1 MSSSQ
6 QTHNLFIGRINNRLR
21 LFRAI
26 HVKPKCLA
34 GNHRHSLHGNVALI
48 IGGTTG
54 IGLAS
59 AKAFVASGARVVVAA
74 RNPERGAA
82 AELQLRAFGD
92 AVFHRCDVS
101 DPWSVAELIAFT
113 VDRFGQLNCAINSAA
128 YDSTPAATHEI
139 SFEDAGN
146 TLSTDVMG
154 VFTCMKYQIQ
164 AMLRSGGGTIVNVSS
179 VNGLSGVPSAALYS
193 AGKHAVIGL
202 TRSAAKEY
210 IARGI
215 RINAV
220 CPGATET
227 AARAPD
233 RTPQP
238 GPAAEHREQLALAIP
253 MAGLPRPKKLPRGLW
268 LSSPESSYVVGTASS
283 WTAACS
289 RKPIAQ

>member
-1 MSSSQ
+1 M
-6 QTHNLFIGRINNRLR
+6 
-21 LFRAI
+21 
-26 HVKPKCLA
+26 
-34 GNHRHSLHGNVALI
+34 HSLHGNVALI

-179 VNGLSGVPSAALYS
+179 VNGLSGVSSAALYS

-227 AARAPD
+227 PRRVR
-233 RTPQP
+233 RTEHLSQDQLL
-238 GPAAEHREQLALAIP
+238 EHREQLALAIP
-253 MAGLPRPKKLPRGLW
+253 IGRLARAEEIANAILW
-268 LSSPESSYVVGTASS
+268 LSSPESSYVVGHSLVVDGGLLA
-283 WTAACS
+283 
-289 RKPIAQ
+289 